1 MKTGRAFF
9 ELRNISV
16 SVHGTRILSDVSLRV
31 QKGETHL
38 LMGPNGSGKS
48 TLLYGIMG
56 RPGYAL
62 DEGDILLNGESILSL
77 SPEERASSGIF
88 LSFQQP
94 IEIPGVSLGSMIR
107 TAKNA
112 ISERND
118 PKVAPLS
125 PAVFAPRLKES
136 AEKLTLPVEL
146 LSRGVNEGFS
156 GGEKKKSELLQA
168 LLLEP
173 SLLLLDE
180 IDSGLDVDSARIVI
194 DIVVDYQKRTGATV
208 LLVSHNPRVLDRI
221 KPDIVTVMDEGRV
234 VKTGDAD
241 LAEEIA
247 KSGFDQSA
255 SV

>member
-1 MKTGRAFF
+1 METGRAFF
-9 ELRNISV
+9 ELRNVSV

-56 RPGYAL
+56 RPGYMF
-62 DEGDILLNGESILSL
+62 DSGDIFLNGESVISL
-77 SPEERASSGIF
+77 SPEERAWRGIF

-112 ISERND
+112 ISEHGD
-118 PKVAPLS
+118 PKVMPLS
-125 PAVFAPRLKES
+125 PTVLAPRLKES

-156 GGEKKKSELLQA
+156 GGEKKKAELLQA

-180 IDSGLDVDSARIVI
+180 IDSGLDIDSARIVI
-194 DIVVDYQKRTGATV
+194 DTLVDYQKRTGATV

-221 KPDIVTVMDEGRV
+221 KPDRVTVMDEGRV
-234 VKTGDAD
+234 VKTGDAN

-247 KSGFDQSA
+247 KSGFDQST